1 MTNQDRRNSALR
13 FQLVPYLI
21 GTGLSFV
28 LCVGALILFNPFDN
42 EGVRTTSTAEESASD
57 TPHHVAP
64 IAVPEN
70 DESNQGPRR
79 SLNLASIVEMPTFFE
94 SSLALDDIL
103 KNANLQSLKTL
114 LDESRDVQGVER
126 LQSTRTQIFRKF
138 ATLDPIQALSY
149 AESFPKNQYEH
160 FASLIYR
167 EWSVIDLDDA
177 LNFAEQHVP
186 SLSREGKSTVIEQI
200 FRAAWELSDDAK
212 LQIAERLQV
221 NPYTSTFLLE
231 KIERDKPLDNPI
243 EAWKEVLSI
252 ENFGDD
258 ERFQL
263 QQIGMAV
270 IEKDGYS
277 KFAELAN
284 SIQDRRT
291 RTDLIGR
298 VLGNRLDTDEIGVV
312 FEHAL
317 QLFQESAR
325 PVLFELAGRWCFTD
339 PLAALNAMTN
349 VPEDRLRKRLEERVI
364 KYWVD
369 RRPMEVLAQ
378 LDMLPVEY
386 REVVFSAGIWSMS
399 ALHPKETSE
408 YLDKISDPETK
419 WNVMW
424 NMLQNWAARD
434 IEEGF
439 KWFLDNPDL
448 DFPAGRSRETL
459 VSSLLFRVTSE
470 NAPAL
475 FELALEYPTD
485 ESESGW
491 EGRVIGALART
502 DMAKAKDM
510 LPQIREGPGRLN
522 AYVMIG
528 HVIFNQDQS
537 MNSVIELTEEL
548 PEEDQAKFFGQFVPR
563 LSPRVAYEQ
572 IDKLPTPEA
581 QAKAAFGLIQRAK
594 ESSNNPY
601 TDEQIEHL
609 ESFLTD

>member
-1 MTNQDRRNSALR
+1 M
-13 FQLVPYLI
+13 
-21 GTGLSFV
+21 
-28 LCVGALILFNPFDN
+28 LCVGALILFNPFDK
-42 EGVRTTSTAEESASD
+42 EEVQTTSPADERASD
-57 TPHHVAP
+57 TSHLVAP
-64 IAVPEN
+64 IAVPES

-79 SLNLASIVEMPTFFE
+79 SLNLASIVELPTYFE

-103 KNANLQSLKTL
+103 KDATISMLKTL
-114 LDESRDVQGVER
+114 LDESRDLQGVER
-126 LQSTRTQIFRKF
+126 LQSTQTQIFRKF

-149 AESFPKNQYEH
+149 AESLPKNLYEQ

-167 EWSVIDLDDA
+167 EWSVIDFDDA

-186 SLSREGKSTVIEQI
+186 TLSWEGKSTVIEQI
-200 FRAAWELSDDAK
+200 FRAAWELSDEAK
-212 LQIAERLQV
+212 LQIGERLQI
-221 NPYTSTFLLE
+221 NSYFSNALLMQ
-231 KIERDKPLDNPI
+231 IESDKPLDNPI
-243 EAWKEVLSI
+243 EAWEEMLSK

-258 ERFQL
+258 DRYQL
-263 QQIGMAV
+263 QQIGLAV
-270 IEKDGYS
+270 VEKDGYA

-291 RTDLIGR
+291 RSRLISG
-298 VLGNRLDTDEIGVV
+298 VLSNRLDADAIDTV
-312 FEHAL
+312 FEQAMH
-317 QLFQESAR
+317 LFHESTR
-325 PVLFELAGRWCFTD
+325 PVLFNLASRWCSAD
-339 PLAALNAMTN
+339 PLAALNAMSK
-349 VPEDRLRKRLEERVI
+349 VPADQLRQRLEEFVI
-364 KYWVD
+364 KNWVD
-369 RRPMEVLAQ
+369 RSPLEVIEH
-378 LDMLPVEY
+378 LDVLPVEY
-386 REVVFSAGIWSMS
+386 REVAFSEGIWSMS
-399 ALHPKETSE
+399 GLHPKETSK

-424 NMLQNWAARD
+424 NMLQNWASRD

-448 DFPAGRSRETL
+448 EIPAGQSREVL

-475 FELALEYPTD
+475 FELALKYPTD

-502 DMAKAKDM
+502 DMAKAKEM

-528 HVIFNQDQS
+528 HVIFHQDQS
-537 MNSVIELTEEL
+537 MNSVIELTEEF
-548 PEEDQAKFFGQFVPR
+548 PKEDLAKFFGQFVPM
-563 LSPRVAYEQ
+563 LSPQVAYEQ

-581 QAKAAFGLIQRAK
+581 QAKAALGLIQRAK